1 MRVERED
8 GELLVLDGLALVRGF
23 LSRDL
28 SARPGG
34 YNDHAGRGD
43 PRAISLDDVV
53 LVNATMRSRAE
64 HARWLPIIEGQ
75 QRWLSRIPT
84 DLDILEADDE
94 TWATANGDRLVNE
107 AIDRCIRPYIALA
120 RATKV
125 LHLKRPRIFPVL
137 DELVLQMMGVA
148 VPARADAR
156 TDAAQRAV
164 AAIRREGRRNL
175 RALRRIQKT
184 TATRELRLS
193 LVRIFD
199 IALWFSHPA
208 AGVEG
213 ATREIKVQLRDSS
226 SA

>member
-1 MRVERED
+1 MRIERED
-8 GELLVLDGLALVRGF
+8 GELLVLDGLALVRGY
-23 LSRDL
+23 LASDL

-53 LVNATMRSRAE
+53 LVNSTMRSRAE
-64 HARWLPIIEGQ
+64 HARWLPIVQ
-75 QRWLSRIPT
+75 SDQHWLSRIPG

-94 TWATANGDRLVNE
+94 TWTAAKGGRLVND

-125 LHLKRPRIFPVL
+125 LHLKRPRTFPVL
-137 DELVLQMMGVA
+137 DELVLQMMGVQ
-148 VPARADAR
+148 VPTRADAR
-156 TDAAQRAV
+156 TAAAQRVV
-164 AAIRREGRRNL
+164 AAIRREGRRNIKP
-175 RALRRIQKT
+175 LRRIQKA
-184 TATRELRLS
+184 TATGELRLS

-208 AGVEG
+208 AGVVG
-213 ATREIKVQLRDSS
+213 ARREIIVQLRD
-226 SA
+226 